1 MPSAQ
6 QGLDLS
12 NLPFRAF
19 AALYA
24 GLFLAAAVPLW
35 LCDILPLFDYPNHLA
50 RMYLLAHLAGSPALR
65 EFYTLAWHPLPNLAM
80 DALVPPFLQLV
91 PLELAGRLF
100 VMLIFFLMTGSA
112 ACLHRVLFGRWSAWS
127 CLAFLLLYNR
137 ILLWGF
143 LNYLFGAG
151 LALFAL
157 AGWIG
162 LRRHPLIVRL
172 TAGLIFALVLF
183 FAHLMAF
190 GVYGL
195 LVFGYELGCWRRER
209 WRVGAASAQL
219 AIAGLP
225 FLPGLALLLLS
236 PVGEGGAVS
245 FAAPWRKLDL
255 LFSIFDLYDRPFDVA
270 CFAIAVLGLALALA
284 RRWVRLAPAI
294 VVPLALL
301 AAVYIAMPSQ
311 LLTASGADR
320 RLPVMLALVLC
331 AGADWVA
338 PSTRTGRRFLA
349 ASVILLLVRLAE
361 VAYVWH
367 GSGREYDA
375 LLAGLD
381 TVPAGSRIA
390 VAFPDDA
397 VNSVATPLVHLPTL
411 AIARRQAFVP
421 TLFAY
426 PTQQPIAL
434 RPAWRALA
442 DTLPPGAL
450 WAAFAERKPLD
461 PAERAALNRFDYV
474 VFLDR
479 KPFALSDTMGLTPA
493 FIAPRFQLYRLHAVP

>member
-1 MPSAQ
+1 MPSVQ
-6 QGLDLS
+6 PSLDLS

-24 GLFLAAAVPLW
+24 SLFLAATVPLW

-50 RMYLLAHLAGSPALR
+50 RMYLLAHLDGSPVLQQ
-65 EFYTLAWHPLPNLAM
+65 FYALAWHPLPNLAM
-80 DALVPPFLQLV
+80 DFLVPPVLRLV

-100 VMLIFFLMTGSA
+100 VLLVFFLMTGGA
-112 ACLHRVLFGRWSAWS
+112 ACLQRVLFGRWSAWP

-137 ILLWGF
+137 ILVWGF

-157 AGWIG
+157 AGWIA
-162 LRRHPLIVRL
+162 LHRRPVSVRL
-172 TAGLIFALVLF
+172 AAGLIFALALF

-190 GVYGL
+190 GIYGL
-195 LVFGYELGCWRRER
+195 LVLGYALGCWRRQH
-209 WRVGAASAQL
+209 WRAGMASAQL
-219 AIAGLP
+219 AVAGLP
-225 FLPGLALLLLS
+225 FLPGLVLLLLS
-236 PVGEGGAVS
+236 PPGGGGTVS

-270 CFAIAVLGLALALA
+270 CFAIAVLGLALALVK
-284 RRWVRLAPAI
+284 RWIRPAPAI
-294 VVPLALL
+294 AVPLALL
-301 AAVYIAMPSQ
+301 AAAYIAMPSQ

-331 AGADWVA
+331 AGTEWVA
-338 PSTRTGRRFLA
+338 PSARTGRRFLA
-349 ASVILLLVRLAE
+349 TGAILLLVRLAE

-367 GSGREYDA
+367 GSNREYES

-390 VAFPDDA
+390 VAFPDGA
-397 VNSVATPLVHLPTL
+397 VNAVASPLVHLPTL

-434 RPAWRALA
+434 RPPWQALA
-442 DTLPPGAL
+442 NALPPAAL

-461 PAERAALNRFDYV
+461 PAERAALDHFDYI

-479 KPFALSDTMGLTPA
+479 KPFELRDKAGLTPA
-493 FIAPRFQLYRLHAVP
+493 FIAPRFQLYRLRAVP